1 MELYLG
7 LDVGTQGTK
16 GLVFDVESS
25 RVVARASHA
34 YDLIAGLAPG
44 AAEQRP
50 ETWVEAVGAVAHE
63 LARAL
68 GPAWSSVRAI
78 GVSGQQHG
86 LVVLDE
92 NGGVVRAAKLWC
104 DTETAPEARE
114 LSQQLGRD
122 VPTGF
127 TASKIVWLA
136 RREPANWRRTR
147 HVLLPHDWI
156 NQRLTGEFAME
167 CGDASGTGFFD
178 VRARRFDA
186 VAVAAVDDELE
197 AKLPRLV
204 AAGEFVGRLSRDG
217 AALLGLPAG
226 VPVSAGAGDNMASAI
241 GSGAT
246 RPGVVVASLGTS
258 ATVFTYSSTPIVDP
272 RGAIAPFCDSTGA
285 WLPLL
290 CVMNATGALEEVR
303 AAFASDHATLTREA
317 AGEPLGCDGVTCVP
331 FFRGE
336 RVPDL
341 PTATA
346 SFLGLR
352 PGLLRRGLLY
362 RAVLEGV
369 TANLA
374 AGVER
379 MRGLGL
385 VVERVRV
392 VGGGAANELWRGLL
406 ADALDAEVETLVEN
420 ESAALGAALQAAW
433 THERAAR
440 KELPCDAVASRHVR
454 TAGTVVAPDPTRSAR
469 FRELRNR
476 FADLVSRLHGSD

>member
-25 RVVARASHA
+25 RVVARASCS

-50 ETWVEAVGAVAHE
+50 ETWLDAVGAVAHE
-63 LARAL
+63 LAHAL
-68 GPAWSSVRAI
+68 GPAWSNVRAI

-92 NGGVVRAAKLWC
+92 NGRVVRAAKLWC
-104 DTETAPEARE
+104 DTETAQEARE
-114 LSQQLGRD
+114 LSEKLGRD

-136 RREPANWRRTR
+136 RHEPANWRRTR

-167 CGDASGTGFFD
+167 YGDASGTGFFD

-186 VAVAAVDDELE
+186 DAVAAVDDELA
-197 AKLPRLV
+197 AKLPSLV
-204 AAGEFVGRLSRDG
+204 PAGEFVGRLDRDG

-258 ATVFTYSSTPIVDP
+258 ATVFAYSATPIVDP

-290 CVMNATGALEEVR
+290 CVMNATGALEDVCV
-303 AAFASDHATLTREA
+303 AFASDHATLTREA
-317 AGEPLGCDGVTCVP
+317 ASEPLGCEGVTCVP

-341 PTATA
+341 PTATG

-392 VGGGAANELWRGLL
+392 VGGGASNELWRGLL
-406 ADALDAEVETLVEN
+406 ADALEAEVETQVEN

-440 KELPCDAVASRHVR
+440 KDLLCDAVASPHVR
-454 TAGTVVAPDPTRSAR
+454 TAGAIVAPDPKRAAR

-476 FADLVSRLHGSD
+476 FADWVVRLHGSG